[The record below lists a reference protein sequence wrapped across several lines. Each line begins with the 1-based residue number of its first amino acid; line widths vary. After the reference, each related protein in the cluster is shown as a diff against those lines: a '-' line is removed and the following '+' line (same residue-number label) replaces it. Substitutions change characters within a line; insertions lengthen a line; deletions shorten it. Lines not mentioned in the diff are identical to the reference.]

1 VSGGI
6 GYDEPMM
13 LPQQRGRAMSD
24 TTEAQVR
31 RVYEEWHAGVNGHD
45 IPRVIALYAENATLE
60 TPAILAIYPH
70 LEDGILR
77 GRSEIETFFNKTLGA
92 LSKEF
97 RELYRSDL
105 YLATDKLLTWEY
117 PRKTPTGEQVD
128 LVESM
133 DIENGL
139 IVYHRVY
146 WGWKGLKALLAVR
159 KQNNP

>member
-1 VSGGI
+1 MPDNTKV
-6 GYDEPMM
+6 
-13 LPQQRGRAMSD
+13 
-24 TTEAQVR
+24 QVR

-45 IPRVIALYAENATLE
+45 IPRVIALYAEHATLE
-60 TPAILAIYPH
+60 SPAILAICPN
-70 LEDGILR
+70 LKDGILR
-77 GRSEIETFFNKTLGA
+77 GRSEIEKFFIKTLST

-105 YLATDKLLTWEY
+105 FFSTGKLLTWEY

-133 DIENGL
+133 DIEDGL

-146 WGWKGLKALLAVR
+146 WGWKGFQALLAAGG
-159 KQNNP
+159 KNSS

>member
-1 VSGGI
+1 MP
-6 GYDEPMM
+6 DNT
-13 LPQQRGRAMSD
+13 Q
-24 TTEAQVR
+24 AQVR

-45 IPRVIALYAENATLE
+45 IPRVIALYAEHATLE
-60 TPAILAIYPH
+60 SPAILAIYPH

-77 GRSEIETFFNKTLGA
+77 GRSEIEKFFTKTSTA

-105 YLATDKLLTWEY
+105 FLSTGNLLTWEY
-117 PRKTPTGEQVD
+117 PRKTPAGEQVD

-133 DIENGL
+133 DIEDGL

-146 WGWKGLKALLAVR
+146 WGWKGFQALVAAG